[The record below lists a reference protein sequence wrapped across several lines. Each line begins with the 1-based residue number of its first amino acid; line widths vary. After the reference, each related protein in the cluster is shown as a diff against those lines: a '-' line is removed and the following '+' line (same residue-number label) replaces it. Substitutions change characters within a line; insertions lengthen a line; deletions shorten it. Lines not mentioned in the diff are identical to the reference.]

1 MCFLVFVPCLSLNQE
16 MAKTKEAAFIGS
28 IDQGT
33 SSTRFIIYDR
43 NSRCVGSHQVE
54 FTQLYP
60 QAGYSKLFPFLFF
73 FLFFFFMMMMM
84 MLVVVV
90 VVVVD
95 GWSMTQW
102 KYWRV

>member
-1 MCFLVFVPCLSLNQE
+1 MFFLVFVFCLSLNQE
-16 MAKTKEAAFIGS
+16 MAKAKEAAFIGS

-43 NSRCVGSHQVE
+43 ESRCVGSHQVE

-73 FLFFFFMMMMM
+73 FFMMMMLLMMMMMM

-90 VVVVD
+90 D
-95 GWSMTQW
+95 GWSMTPW
-102 KYWRV
+102 KYLIV

>member
-1 MCFLVFVPCLSLNQE
+1 

-73 FLFFFFMMMMM
+73 FFMMMMMMM

-90 VVVVD
+90 IVD